1 MNLIKT
7 IIVEDEKEQSETTKS
22 MLNQISKEYKKYLFD
37 IAIFSSPMD
46 FLESYDSDA
55 DLIFLDIKMP
65 GINGMDVAKE
75 IRKKD
80 QDVTIIFVTSLAQ
93 YAIEGYSV
101 QAEDY
106 VLKPLSYPEF
116 KIKML
121 RALSVINIKSGRSIL
136 FENNN
141 VIVKVSLDNICYIET
156 DHHKLIYH
164 INDGSVYYR
173 HESMKDCED
182 FLKGTDFLRINS
194 SYLIN
199 LKYAQKIEKG
209 DLVLIDGTSLKISRP
224 RMNAVNTKF
233 LEYLK

>member
-7 IIVEDEKEQSETTKS
+7 IIVEDEKEQAEVTKS
-22 MLNQISKEYKKYLFD
+22 MLEQLSKETEKYLFN
-37 IAIFSSPMD
+37 ITIFSTPME
-46 FLESYDSDA
+46 FLESYKFDA
-55 DLIFLDIKMP
+55 DIIFLDIKMP

-75 IRKKD
+75 IRKND
-80 QDVTIIFVTSLAQ
+80 QDVTLIFITSLAQ

-121 RALSVINIKSGRSIL
+121 RALSVVNIRSGRSIL

-141 VIVKVSLDNICYIET
+141 VTIKVSLDNISYIET
-156 DHHKLIYH
+156 DHHKLMYH
-164 INDGSVYYR
+164 VNDGSVYYR
-173 HESMKDCED
+173 HEPMKDCED

-194 SYLIN
+194 SYLVN
-199 LKYAQKIEKG
+199 LKYAQKIEKM
-209 DLVLIDGTSLKISRP
+209 DLVLNDGTRLKISRP
-224 RMNAVNTKF
+224 RMNEVNAKF